1 MPVRISKRF
10 GQTHQQVTERDD
22 FFNKYSQ
29 RKALFLDWPIFSNAA
44 LISFQSR
51 FDPIRGHFTSGCL
64 YKSCLYLI
72 AAKPSNSVTVPSSF
86 GRLIPSNEIGRC
98 AMATESKSAIA
109 SKIRVRRD
117 FKIRFSSS
125 LKSRILSVLLFQVCL
140 REQPQIQI
148 FQSWLRCNSPINFRM
163 FGQITNRNLIVIF
176 ASLIDNAQPHFTFR
190 QL

>member
-1 MPVRISKRF
+1 MFVSLLRKGFYLLCALMLFGFSSTNLKLSLSCTYNFSSKWL
-10 GQTHQQVTERDD
+10 HH
-22 FFNKYSQ
+22 
-29 RKALFLDWPIFSNAA
+29 L
-44 LISFQSR
+44 
-51 FDPIRGHFTSGCL
+51 
-64 YKSCLYLI
+64 
-72 AAKPSNSVTVPSSF
+72 KPSNSVTVPSSF
-86 GRLIPSNEIGRC
+86 GRLIPSNEIGRY